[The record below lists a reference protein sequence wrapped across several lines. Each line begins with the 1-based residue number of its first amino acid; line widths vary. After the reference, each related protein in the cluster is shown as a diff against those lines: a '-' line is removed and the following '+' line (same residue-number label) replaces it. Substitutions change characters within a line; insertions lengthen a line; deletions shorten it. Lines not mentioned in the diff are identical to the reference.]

1 MNRFLLGIIVGAAAT
16 WGPGAVMAQAVAPG
30 SIDPGRIQQQFQ
42 PPKPAPAKPEIV
54 TPEISDNVPPD
65 SAARTRITLSAIEV
79 DGSSVYATSD
89 FLPLIKPLL
98 GHEIRLLDVFTLA
111 DQITARYRN
120 DDYILS
126 RAVIPAQKIENG
138 VMHVRVVEGYV
149 HAVTIRGPH
158 NALLEKYGAE
168 IAASHPLRRKV
179 LERYLLLM
187 NAMPGVTA
195 RAVLEPATG
204 VTGGTDLTVV
214 ATQKTVDG
222 YLTADNRG
230 SRYLGPLEGYAGVG
244 FNNIFGLGERTS
256 IDYGTAYP
264 NADGHNRE
272 LSYFDGREDVPL
284 GDDGLLLT
292 VTGARSKADP
302 GFTLKA
308 LDTHTTGT
316 SFSTMLSYPIIS
328 SRASTWTVHST
339 FSFLNATA
347 DINDEP
353 DEVPSYNDRIRALRV
368 GTSYDFADQ
377 FGGHNLVNAE
387 LSEGLPIFG
396 ASESGSL
403 DVSRPGA
410 SSDFHKLTIDLS
422 RRQELDRVLPN
433 LGVYAA
439 VTAQTSFGDPL
450 LSAEQFG
457 VGGATFGRG
466 YEPSELTGDK
476 GIAAKVE
483 LQYNQQLKPITSE
496 LQYYGFY
503 DVGVV
508 GDVLADVGVPSSQS
522 LASAGGGVRYDLPYG
537 FSGLFEVAKPL
548 TKPVETELIRGSSDP
563 KRANAYF
570 AITKRF

>member
-1 MNRFLLGIIVGAAAT
+1 MNRFLLGITVGCIAVC
-16 WGPGAVMAQAVAPG
+16 GPGALMAQVPG
-30 SIDPGRIQQQFQ
+30 SVDPGRIQQQFQ
-42 PPKPAPAKPEIV
+42 PPQQEKAKPEFV
-54 TPEISDNVPPD
+54 APEISDNVAPD
-65 SAARTRITLSAIEV
+65 SAASTRITLSSIAV
-79 DGSSVYATSD
+79 DGSSVYTAAD
-89 FLPLIKPLL
+89 FLPLTNPLL
-98 GHEIRLLDVFTLA
+98 GHEIRLLDVFNLA
-111 DQITARYRN
+111 DAITARYRK

-126 RAVIPAQKIENG
+126 RAVVPAQKIENG
-138 VMHVRVVEGYV
+138 AVHIRVVEGYV

-168 IAASHPLRRKV
+168 IVASRPLRRIV

-187 NAMPGVTA
+187 NALPGVSA
-195 RAVLEPATG
+195 RAVLEPAKG
-204 VTGGTDLTVV
+204 VTGATDLTIV

-230 SRYLGPLEGYAGVG
+230 SRYLGPLEGYAGIG
-244 FNNIFGLGERTS
+244 FNNVLGLGERTS
-256 IDYGTAYP
+256 VDYGTAYP

-272 LSYFDGREDVPL
+272 LNYFDAREDVPL

-292 VTGARSKADP
+292 LTGARSKATP
-302 GFTLKA
+302 GFTLRA

-316 SFSTMLSYPIIS
+316 SFSTTLAYPILS
-328 SRASTWTVHST
+328 TRAATWTVHST
-339 FSFLNATA
+339 FSYLNATA

-353 DEVPSYNDRIRALRV
+353 DEVPSYADKIRALRV
-368 GTSYDFADQ
+368 GTDYDFADR
-377 FGGHNLVNAE
+377 FGGHNLLDAE
-387 LSEGLPIFG
+387 FSEGLSIFG
-396 ASESGSL
+396 ASDRGAL

-410 SSDFHKLTIDLS
+410 SSDFHKLTITLS
-422 RRQELDRVLPN
+422 RRQELDRLLPN
-433 LGVYAA
+433 LGLYAA

-476 GIAAKVE
+476 GVAGKVE
-483 LQYNQQLKPITSE
+483 LQYNQQLKPIASE

-508 GDVLADVGVPSSQS
+508 GNALDEVGVPSSQS

-548 TKPVETELIRGSSDP
+548 TKAVETEVIRGNSNP